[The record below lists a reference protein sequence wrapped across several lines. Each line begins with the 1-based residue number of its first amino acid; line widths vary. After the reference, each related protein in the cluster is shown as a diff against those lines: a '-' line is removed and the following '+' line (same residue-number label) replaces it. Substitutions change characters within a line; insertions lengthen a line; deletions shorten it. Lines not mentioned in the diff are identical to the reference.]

1 MLSQEPPGQKDR
13 SETEGGVQAAGP
25 LATAGRAGL
34 LGRVP
39 SRSCLTG
46 ASSEQREGV
55 SPWAGSFCPATPVPT
70 GR

>member
-1 MLSQEPPGQKDR
+1 MLSQEPPGQEDR
-13 SETEGGVQAAGP
+13 SETGGVQVAGP
-25 LATAGRAGL
+25 TAGRAGL

-46 ASSEQREGV
+46 ASSEQRQGV